1 MVVLCRP
8 DDMQSRPPSLSC
20 SKYRDMKYLFII
32 SAYVPL
38 FSSLT
43 KAQQLPKGLRVNDA
57 APVFM
62 TKDQH
67 GKKISLAD
75 EIKKGPVVLV
85 FYRGQWCPYC
95 NKQLKKLED
104 SLSFI
109 TARGAALIAV
119 SPEKPENI
127 AKTIRKTNASYPV
140 LFDDGSTIMKLY
152 DVAYA
157 VDTATVSK
165 YKKYGIDFTEVNGAN
180 GAVLPVPAV
189 FVINKEGK
197 IVFRHFDPDYRN
209 RASVK
214 DILDHL

>member
-1 MVVLCRP
+1 MSACRHAAN
-8 DDMQSRPPSLSC
+8 QYQHYLATNH
-20 SKYRDMKYLFII
+20 KYRRMKYLLFV
-32 SAYVPL
+32 SAFLLL
-38 FSSLT
+38 FSLA
-43 KAQQLPKGLRVNDA
+43 KAQQVPKGLNVNDA
-57 APVFM
+57 APAFVA
-62 TKDQH
+62 KDQH
-67 GKKISLAD
+67 GRKISLA
-75 EIKKGPVVLV
+75 EEMKKGPVVLV

-104 SLSFI
+104 SISFI
-109 TARGAALIAV
+109 TARGAELIAV

-127 AKTIRKTNASYPV
+127 EKTISKTKATYSV
-140 LFDDGSTIMKLY
+140 LFDDGLNIMKNF

-157 VDTATVSK
+157 VDTATVAK
-165 YKKYGIDFTEVNGAN
+165 YKKYGIDFSKVNGAN

-189 FVINKEGK
+189 FVISKEGK